1 MVGLSVPVHTTHHF
15 LVQEWQWQVNGSMSA
30 GGHKYQNIIVSTLC
44 SFTLINILN
53 NNKSQPHPQPPSY
66 TDSAVSKTTVTK
78 TLETM
83 ETVVMGVFSS
93 VFSLLLRKEAACVLR
108 ACDIH
113 NRIACQDKY
122 YEPCRAGTVVV
133 LIMINVGNNHLWNK
147 SQLELNNAWGI
158 SFIEKQSDKS
168 ARHSSPR
175 SQPVG
180 ELPRQELCMKMK

>member
-1 MVGLSVPVHTTHHF
+1 MSHSTPHTTFSCRNDSDRSTGACRQGVTNIKISLSVR
-15 LVQEWQWQVNGSMSA
+15 SA
-30 GGHKYQNIIVSTLC
+30 PSLWSISSIITNHS
-44 SFTLINILN
+44 
-53 NNKSQPHPQPPSY
+53 HRPPSY

-78 TLETM
+78 TMETM

-158 SFIEKQSDKS
+158 SFIEKQSNKS
-168 ARHSSPR
+168 D
-175 SQPVG
+175 Q
-180 ELPRQELCMKMK
+180 

>member
-53 NNKSQPHPQPPSY
+53 NNKSQPPASVIHRQCRLQDD
-66 TDSAVSKTTVTK
+66 TKTLE

-158 SFIEKQSDKS
+158 SFIEKQSNKS
-168 ARHSSPR
+168 D
-175 SQPVG
+175 Q
-180 ELPRQELCMKMK
+180 